1 MKISRVDAF
10 AIRMEKSTHGNVRGG
25 TQPEVDDLGDH
36 VIAKMAWTAIYSQHF
51 ETTIVTGLSAEA
63 QRAKESH

>member
-36 VIAKMAWTAIYSQHF
+36 VIAKMAWTAIYSQQF
-51 ETTIVTGLSAEA
+51 LPGCKRVVLFLQQI
-63 QRAKESH
+63 